1 MARIVPTQSLWMTV
15 PLPEFPAL
23 DRDLD
28 VDVLVVGAGVTG
40 ITTAYL
46 LCQEGVRVALIEREK
61 VASGESGRTTA
72 HLTHVADLRLHELVS
87 QFGNDAARTYW
98 LGHIA
103 AINTIESIVEETG
116 DAAEFVRVPGYFHSP
131 VRREPSAKD
140 LDMLHKN
147 ADLARQLG
155 FEATF
160 VDHIPY
166 GGVPGVMFSNQAKF
180 HPRRYFKGMLDV
192 IRQQQ
197 GLIFENTTYE
207 SVEDGDANDTRAD
220 HVTTVRANGHEI
232 RCKYLVM
239 ATHNPLKGKKGVLT
253 TTLLQTKLHLY
264 TTYVIGARLPEGT
277 VPEALYWDTHDP
289 YEYLRIEEHADH
301 QYAILGGSDEKTG
314 QETDNEQV
322 FSSLERRLH
331 EVLPSASVERRWLGQ
346 VIETDDG
353 LPFIGENA
361 PGEFIATGYAGNG
374 YTLGTLGALMARDRY
389 LGRSNPWS
397 SLFAVGRSPFHGGT
411 WRYVQENVD
420 YPYYFLRDRLRRP
433 EADSPDSVGPDE
445 GKIVHHRGKKT
456 AAYRDSAGTL
466 TLLAPQCTHMKCLV
480 KWNNADRTWDC
491 PCHGSRFHPTGEV
504 LSGPAQAPLPRLH
517 E

>member
-1 MARIVPTQSLWMTV
+1 MARVVPTQPLWMTV
-15 PLPEFPAL
+15 PLPEFPVL

-28 VDVLVVGAGVTG
+28 VDVVVVGAGVTG

-46 LCQEGVRVALIEREK
+46 LCQEGVKIALIERER
-61 VASGESGRTTA
+61 VATGESGRTTA

-87 QFGNDAARTYW
+87 QFGNEAARTYW
-98 LGHIA
+98 LGHVA

-116 DAAEFVRVPGYFHSP
+116 DAADFVRVPGYFHSP
-131 VRREPSAKD
+131 VRREPSTKD
-140 LDMLHKN
+140 LDMLHRN
-147 ADLARQLG
+147 AELARQLG

-160 VDHIPY
+160 VDQMAY
-166 GGVPGVMFSNQAKF
+166 GGVPGVMFPNQAKF

-197 GLIFENTTYE
+197 GLIFEHTTYE
-207 SVEDGDANDTRAD
+207 SVEEAD
-220 HVTTVRANGHEI
+220 DVTIVRANGHEI

-264 TTYVIGARLPEGT
+264 TTYVIGARLPEAT

-301 QYAILGGSDEKTG
+301 QYAILGGYDEKTG
-314 QETDNEQV
+314 QESDNEQV

-331 EVLPSASVERRWLGQ
+331 EVLPSASMERRWMGQ

-361 PGEFIATGYAGNG
+361 PGEFIATGFAGNG
-374 YTLGTLGALMARDRY
+374 YTLGTLSALMARDRY
-389 LGRSNPWS
+389 LGRSNPWF

-420 YPYYFLRDRLRRP
+420 YPYYFVRDRLRRP
-433 EADSPDSVGPDE
+433 EADSPDSVGPGA
-445 GKIVHHRGKKT
+445 GKIVHYQGRK
-456 AAYRDSAGTL
+456 AAAWRDPAGTL

-517 E
+517 D

>member
-1 MARIVPTQSLWMTV
+1 MARVVPTQSLWMTV
-15 PLPEFPAL
+15 SLPEFPAL

-28 VDVLVVGAGVTG
+28 VDVLIVGAGVTG

-46 LCQEGVRVALIEREK
+46 LSQEGVRVALIEREK

-72 HLTHVADLRLHELVS
+72 HLTHVADLRLNELVS
-87 QFGNDAARTYW
+87 QFGNEAARTYW

-116 DAAEFVRVPGYFHSP
+116 EAAEFVRVPGYFHSP

-147 ADLARQLG
+147 AELARALG

-160 VDHIPY
+160 VDQIPN
-166 GGVPGVMFSNQAKF
+166 GNVPGVMFPNQAKF
-180 HPRRYFKGMLDV
+180 HPRRYFRGMLDV
-192 IRQQQ
+192 ITQQR

-207 SVEDGDANDTRAD
+207 SVEEDGE
-220 HVTTVRANGHEI
+220 VTVIRANGHKI
-232 RCKYLVM
+232 RCKHLVL

-264 TTYVIGARLPEGT
+264 TTYVIGARLPERT
-277 VPEALYWDTHDP
+277 LPEALYWDTHDP
-289 YEYLRIEEHADH
+289 YEYLRIEEHDDH
-301 QYAILGGSDEKTG
+301 QYAIFGGSDEKTG
-314 QETDNEQV
+314 QESDNEQV

-353 LPFIGENA
+353 LPFIGDNA

-374 YTLGTLGALMARDRY
+374 YTLGTLSALMARDRY
-389 LGRSNPWS
+389 LGRSNPWF
-397 SLFAVGRSPFHGGT
+397 SLFDVARKPFHGGT

-420 YPYYFLRDRLRRP
+420 YPYYFVRDRLRRP
-433 EADSPDSVGPDE
+433 QADSPDSVGRDE
-445 GKIVHHRGKKT
+445 GKIVHHQGRKA
-456 AAYRDSAGTL
+456 AAYRDPAGTL

-504 LSGPAQAPLPRLH
+504 LSGPAQAPLSRLH

>member
-1 MARIVPTQSLWMTV
+1 MARVIPTQSLWMTV

-28 VDVLVVGAGVTG
+28 VDVLIIGAGVTG

-61 VASGESGRTTA
+61 IATGESGRTTA

-87 QFGNDAARTYW
+87 QFGNEAARTYW

-131 VRREPSAKD
+131 VGREPGTKD
-140 LDMLHKN
+140 LDMLHRN
-147 ADLARQLG
+147 AELARQLG

-166 GGVPGVMFSNQAKF
+166 GDVPGVMFPNQAKF

-192 IRQQQ
+192 ITQQR
-197 GLIFENTTYE
+197 GLIFESTTYE
-207 SVEDGDANDTRAD
+207 SVEENDEATIA
-220 HVTTVRANGHEI
+220 RANGHKI

-301 QYAILGGSDEKTG
+301 QYAIFGGSDEKTG
-314 QETDNEQV
+314 QESDNEQV

-331 EVLPSASVERRWLGQ
+331 EVLPAASVDRRWLGQ

-353 LPFIGENA
+353 LPFIGDNA
-361 PGEFIATGYAGNG
+361 PGEFIATGFAGNG
-374 YTLGTLGALMARDRY
+374 YTLGTLSALMARDRY
-389 LGRSNPWS
+389 LGRSNPWF

-433 EADSPDSVGPDE
+433 DADSPDSVAPE
-445 GKIVHHRGKKT
+445 QGKIINHEGRKA

-466 TLLAPQCTHMKCLV
+466 TLL
-480 KWNNADRTWDC
+480 
-491 PCHGSRFHPTGEV
+491 
-504 LSGPAQAPLPRLH
+504 
-517 E
+517 

>member
-1 MARIVPTQSLWMTV
+1 MRVIPTQPLWMTV
-15 PLPEFPAL
+15 PLPEYPAL

-28 VDVLVVGAGVTG
+28 VDVLIVGAGVTG

-46 LCQEGVRVALIEREK
+46 LGQEGVKVALIERER
-61 VASGESGRTTA
+61 VASGESSRTTA

-98 LGHIA
+98 HGHVA

-116 DAAEFVRVPGYFHSP
+116 DAAEFVRVPGYFHCP
-131 VRREPSAKD
+131 VRREPSTKD

-147 ADLARQLG
+147 AELARSLG

-160 VDHIPY
+160 VDHIPH
-166 GGVPGVMFSNQAKF
+166 GHVPGVMFPNQAKF

-192 IRQQQ
+192 ITQQQ
-197 GLIFENTTYE
+197 GQIFENTTYE
-207 SVEDGDANDTRAD
+207 SVEDGE
-220 HVTTVRANGHEI
+220 VTTVHANGHKI

-277 VPEALYWDTHDP
+277 LPEALYWDTHDP

-301 QYAILGGSDEKTG
+301 QYAIFGGSDEKTG
-314 QETDNEQV
+314 QESDNEQV

-353 LPFIGENA
+353 LPFIGDNA
-361 PGEFIATGYAGNG
+361 PGEFIATGFAGNG
-374 YTLGTLGALMARDRY
+374 YTLGTLSALMARDRY
-389 LGRSNPWS
+389 LGRSNPWF

-420 YPYYFLRDRLRRP
+420 YPYYFVRDRLRRP
-433 EADSPDSVGPDE
+433 EADSPDSVERDA
-445 GKIVHHRGKKT
+445 GKIVHHHGKKA

>member
-1 MARIVPTQSLWMTV
+1 MARVVPTEPLWMTV
-15 PLPEFPAL
+15 KLPEFPAL
-23 DRDLD
+23 ERDID
-28 VDVLVVGAGVTG
+28 VDVLIVGAGVTG

-46 LCQEGVRVALIEREK
+46 LCQEGVKVALIEREK
-61 VASGESGRTTA
+61 VASGESSRTTA
-72 HLTHVADLRLHELVS
+72 HLTHVADLRLNELAS
-87 QFGNDAARTYW
+87 QFGNEAARTYW
-98 LGHIA
+98 QGHIA

-131 VRREPSAKD
+131 VSREPSAKD

-147 ADLARQLG
+147 AELARSLG

-160 VDHIPY
+160 VDSIPY

-192 IRQQQ
+192 IRQQR

-207 SVEDGDANDTRAD
+207 SVEEAGEGAM
-220 HVTTVRANGHEI
+220 TVHANGRSI

-264 TTYVIGARLPEGT
+264 TSYVIGARLPEGT

-289 YEYLRIEEHADH
+289 YEYLRIEEHEDH
-301 QYAILGGSDEKTG
+301 QYAIFGGSDAKTG

-322 FSSLERRLH
+322 FGRLERRLH

-361 PGEFIATGYAGNG
+361 PGEFIATGFAGNG
-374 YTLGTLGALMARDRY
+374 YTLGTLSALMARDRY
-389 LGRSNPWS
+389 LGRSNPWF
-397 SLFAVGRSPFHGGT
+397 SLFAVNRKPFHGGT

-420 YPYYFLRDRLRRP
+420 YPYYFVRDRLRP
-433 EADSPDSVGPDE
+433 AEADSPDSVGPNE
-445 GKIVHHRGKKT
+445 GKIVTHQGRKT
-456 AAYRDSAGTL
+456 AAYRDPAGTL

-504 LSGPAQAPLPRLH
+504 LSGPAQAPLPRVH

>member
-1 MARIVPTQSLWMTV
+1 MARVIPTQPLWMTV
-15 PLPEFPAL
+15 SLPEFPAL

-28 VDVLVVGAGVTG
+28 VDVLIVGAGVTG

-46 LCQEGVRVALIEREK
+46 LSQEGVKVALIEREK
-61 VASGESGRTTA
+61 IATGESGRTTA
-72 HLTHVADLRLHELVS
+72 HLTHVADLRLNELVS
-87 QFGNDAARTYW
+87 QFGNEAARTYW

-116 DAAEFVRVPGYFHSP
+116 EAAQFVRVPGYFHSP
-131 VRREPSAKD
+131 VRREPSSKD
-140 LDMLHKN
+140 LDMLREN
-147 ADLARQLG
+147 AELARTLG

-160 VDHIPY
+160 MDQIPY
-166 GGVPGVMFSNQAKF
+166 GSVPGVMFPNQAKF
-180 HPRRYFKGMLDV
+180 HPRRYFRGMLDV

-207 SVEDGDANDTRAD
+207 SVEEGGEL
-220 HVTTVRANGHEI
+220 TTVRANAHRI

-277 VPEALYWDTHDP
+277 LPEALYWDTHDP
-289 YEYLRIEEHADH
+289 YEYLRIEEHEDH

-314 QETDNEQV
+314 QESDNEEV
-322 FSSLERRLH
+322 FSSLEQRLH
-331 EVLPSASVERRWLGQ
+331 QVLPSASVERRWLGQ

-361 PGEFIATGYAGNG
+361 PGEFIATGFAGNG
-374 YTLGTLGALMARDRY
+374 YTLGTLSALMARDRY

-397 SLFAVGRSPFHGGT
+397 SLFDVHRKPFHGGT

-420 YPYYFLRDRLRRP
+420 YPYYFIRDRLRRP
-433 EADSPDSVGPDE
+433 EADSPDSVAPNE
-445 GKIVHHRGKKT
+445 GKIVHHAGKKA
-456 AAYRDSAGTL
+456 AAYRDAAGTL

-504 LSGPAQAPLPRLH
+504 LSGPAQVPLPRLH

>member
-1 MARIVPTQSLWMTV
+1 MARAVPTEPLWMTV

-23 DRDLD
+23 DRNID
-28 VDVLVVGAGVTG
+28 VDVVIVGAGVTG
-40 ITTAYL
+40 LTTAYL
-46 LCQEGVRVALIEREK
+46 LCQEGIKVALIERERI
-61 VASGESGRTTA
+61 ASGESGRTTA
-72 HLTHVADLRLHELVS
+72 HLTHVADLRLHDLAAH
-87 QFGNDAARTYW
+87 FGQEAARTYW
-98 LGHIA
+98 LGHVA

-116 DAAEFVRVPGYFHSP
+116 NAAEFVRVPGYFHSP
-131 VRREPSAKD
+131 VRREPSSRD
-140 LDMLHKN
+140 LDVLHRN
-147 ADLARQLG
+147 ADLARLLG

-160 VDHIPY
+160 VEHIPY
-166 GGVPGVMFSNQAKF
+166 GAVPGVMFSNQAKF
-180 HPRRYFKGMLDV
+180 HPRRYFRGMLDV
-192 IRQQQ
+192 IRQEQ

-207 SVEDGDANDTRAD
+207 AVEDGDAL
-220 HVTTVRANGHEI
+220 TVRANGRRI
-232 RCKYLVM
+232 RCKRLVM

-264 TTYVIGARLPEGT
+264 TTYVISGRLPAGT

-289 YEYLRIEEHADH
+289 YEYLRIEERDDH
-301 QYAILGGSDEKTG
+301 QYAIFGGSDEKTG
-314 QETDNEQV
+314 QESDNEQV

-331 EVLPSASVERRWLGQ
+331 EVLPPASVERRWLGQ

-353 LPFIGENA
+353 LPFIGEHA
-361 PGEFIATGYAGNG
+361 PGEFIATGFAGNG
-374 YTLGTLGALMARDRY
+374 YTLGTLSALMARDWY
-389 LGRSNPWS
+389 SGRDNPWF

-420 YPYYFLRDRLRRP
+420 YPYYFVRDRLRRAD
-433 EADSPDSVGPDE
+433 ADSPDSVGRNE
-445 GKIVHHRGKKT
+445 GKMVIHQGKKT

-504 LSGPAQAPLPRLH
+504 LSGPAQAPLSRLH

>member
-1 MARIVPTQSLWMTV
+1 MARVIPTQSLWMTV

-28 VDVLVVGAGVTG
+28 VDVLIVGAGVTG

-46 LCQEGVRVALIEREK
+46 LSQEGVKVALIEREK

-87 QFGNDAARTYW
+87 QFGNEAARTYW
-98 LGHIA
+98 MGHIA

-131 VRREPSAKD
+131 VQREPSAKD
-140 LDMLHKN
+140 LDMLHRN
-147 ADLARQLG
+147 AELARQLG

-160 VDHIPY
+160 VEHIPY
-166 GGVPGVMFSNQAKF
+166 GDVPGVMFPNQAKF

-192 IRQQQ
+192 ITQQQ
-197 GLIFENTTYE
+197 GLIFEHTTYE
-207 SVEDGDANDTRAD
+207 SVEEDGE
-220 HVTTVRANGHEI
+220 VTTVRANGRKI
-232 RCKYLVM
+232 RCKSLVL

-277 VPEALYWDTHDP
+277 LPEALYWDTHDP
-289 YEYLRIEEHADH
+289 YEYLRIEEHEDH
-301 QYAILGGSDEKTG
+301 QYAIFGGSDEKTG
-314 QETDNEQV
+314 QESDNEQV

-331 EVLPSASVERRWLGQ
+331 EIFPSASVERRWLGQ

-361 PGEFIATGYAGNG
+361 PGEFIATGFAGNG
-374 YTLGTLGALMARDRY
+374 YTLGTLSALMARDRL
-389 LGRSNPWS
+389 LGRRNPWF

-420 YPYYFLRDRLRRP
+420 YPYYFVRDRLRRP
-433 EADSPDSVGPDE
+433 EAESADSVGRDE
-445 GKIVHHRGKKT
+445 GKIVYYQGSKA
-456 AAYRDSAGTL
+456 AAYRDSAGML